1 MASLEELNTVSQV
14 IPPPT
19 SQPARP
25 SVTTVVAL
33 TKLPNELQIT
43 NDHVIKMIQHIQMV
57 LNGKPIT
64 PINILRVAN
73 SVFGVAC
80 NMKDLPHR
88 LQQTVIINAL
98 DNIIDNQTDMSDL
111 DREMLEQML
120 QVVIPEVLNIASD
133 IKNNIIS
140 FKKNNDCCCVIA

>member
-1 MASLEELNTVSQV
+1 
-14 IPPPT
+14 
-19 SQPARP
+19 
-25 SVTTVVAL
+25 
-33 TKLPNELQIT
+33 
-43 NDHVIKMIQHIQMV
+43 MIQHIQLV

-64 PINILRVAN
+64 PVNILRVAN
-73 SVFGVAC
+73 SVFGAAC
-80 NMKDLPHR
+80 SMKELPHR

-133 IKNNIIS
+133 IKNGIIS
-140 FKKNNDCCCVIA
+140 FKKNNSCCTIA

>member
-1 MASLEELNTVSQV
+1 MENTLASALAPALALA
-14 IPPPT
+14 PAPL
-19 SQPARP
+19 PARP

-43 NDHVIKMIQHIQMV
+43 NDHVVKMIQHIQLV

-64 PINILRVAN
+64 PVNILRVAN
-73 SVFGVAC
+73 SVFGAAC
-80 NMKDLPHR
+80 SMKELPHR

-133 IKNNIIS
+133 IKNGIIS
-140 FKKNNDCCCVIA
+140 FKKNNSCCTIA